1 TLSLSPELYQFAA
14 LQQPRVHSQCL
25 PTTSISSIRMKT
37 AHFIAIVASVLAAA
51 TFAAAASYSS
61 SLKNDCDFDVNV
73 NIVLI
78 PGLQLGSLGVI
89 TVVAHTVQSVLYTIT
104 GLVAGLLG
112 LTWKISAVIDGV
124 LRTVNVVVPLNGT
137 VQIVETAV
145 GTVAVLVNNVVKG
158 YLLQL

>member
-1 TLSLSPELYQFAA
+1 
-14 LQQPRVHSQCL
+14 
-25 PTTSISSIRMKT
+25 MKT

-158 YLLQL
+158 YLLQCKWEHVTDPADFRPPFKMVPAPKAKQT